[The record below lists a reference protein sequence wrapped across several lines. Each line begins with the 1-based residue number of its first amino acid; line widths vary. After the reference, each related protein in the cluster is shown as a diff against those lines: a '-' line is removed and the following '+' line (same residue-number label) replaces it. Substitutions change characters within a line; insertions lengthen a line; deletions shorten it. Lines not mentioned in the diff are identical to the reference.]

1 MKLPRKALTNFD
13 IIHLIKKLKIP
24 HFRGV
29 FMRNHL
35 PKKVR
40 KFECG
45 IVNLDNYENEGTHW
59 TAYVKRN
66 EEVIYFD
73 SYGNLK
79 PPLELINYFL
89 SDSIFNKIRY
99 NYESYQDY
107 NSYVCG
113 QLCLI
118 FLYNVYHSEM
128 NVI

>member
-1 MKLPRKALTNFD
+1 M
-13 IIHLIKKLKIP
+13 KIP

-29 FMRNHL
+29 FMRNQL
-35 PKKVR
+35 PKKIR

-59 TAYVKRN
+59 TTYVKKN

-79 PPLELINYFL
+79 PPVELIKYFL
-89 SDSIFNKIRY
+89 SDSKFNKIRY
-99 NYESYQDY
+99 NYESFQNYDT
-107 NSYVCG
+107 YVCG
-113 QLCLI
+113 QLCLS
-118 FLYNVYHSEM
+118 FLYNFYHLKV